1 MQQLALL
8 TSRLHNTV
16 EVAELTL
23 SEQQKIN
30 KTKIDWQKESMRR
43 INIQISDQVCK
54 VTENRTNEYVI
65 PNKKRKV
72 IFLSMPRRLLVHA
85 ATSSRFKAAYL
96 TVANASER
104 ERIQLFKETLVK
116 LKKMT
121 GKITAKEVLE
131 YDKILLKHKAS
142 LPIVYSK
149 LLEELQE
156 LQLKR
161 QLLEDDIMFMKQVD
175 HQPYAE
181 LLDVE
186 IQLYKSNKS
195 LYNLSLKRFLKQVAA
210 KQIRLLRSFLLKLL
224 QNNEAASLYL
234 DDSSLLKNHTP
245 VHRRTNFNIFQSF
258 RKCEYGRSWI
268 VI

>member
-1 MQQLALL
+1 M
-8 TSRLHNTV
+8 
-16 EVAELTL
+16 
-23 SEQQKIN
+23 
-30 KTKIDWQKESMRR
+30 
-43 INIQISDQVCK
+43 
-54 VTENRTNEYVI
+54 
-65 PNKKRKV
+65 
-72 IFLSMPRRLLVHA
+72 
-85 ATSSRFKAAYL
+85 
-96 TVANASER
+96 
-104 ERIQLFKETLVK
+104 
-116 LKKMT
+116 
-121 GKITAKEVLE
+121 E

-195 LYNLSLKRFLKQVAA
+195 LYNAVAEETIFLKQIAM

-234 DDSSLLKNHTP
+234 DDSSLLKNIIP
-245 VHRRTNFNIFQSF
+245 RTQTNKFQHFSIFS
-258 RKCEYGRSWI
+258 KM
-268 VI
+268 